1 MKALTT
7 ANVVALFVAL
17 MLTVGEVLVM
27 QYDVHQRVVQ
37 YQAETSAAAERS

>member
-7 ANVVALFVAL
+7 ANFVAL
-17 MLTVGEVLVM
+17 LVALVLTAGEVLVV
-27 QYDVHQRVVQ
+27 QYDEHQRVVQ

>member
-7 ANVVALFVAL
+7 VNLVALFVAL
-17 MLTVGEVLVM
+17 ALTAGEVLVM

-37 YQAETSAAAERS
+37 YQAETSASAERG

>member
-17 MLTVGEVLVM
+17 VLTVGEVLIM
-27 QYDVHQRVVQ
+27 QYDVHQRVAH
-37 YQAETSAAAERS
+37 YQAETSASAERG